1 MVFPRL
7 KGVFARSPILA
18 NSVTSLACYALS
30 DLIAQ
35 RADDTDIKRS
45 HGDIDKR
52 RLLSVALCG
61 PILSGICLTKLY
73 RNLDR
78 FLGSGHT
85 FNVASRKILFMQI
98 VYMPFSV
105 PAFIFLSSTF
115 NALFNGE
122 GFATACTEASA
133 VTKQRWKEAY
143 WTSWFVWPISDA
155 FNFTVMQR
163 RMPAARPTWD
173 AVVMVGW
180 NAYLISMD
188 DV

>member
-1 MVFPRL
+1 DVFT
-7 KGVFARSPILA
+7 RSPVLA

-30 DLIAQ
+30 DLMAQ
-35 RADDTDIKRS
+35 RADDTDIRRS
-45 HGDIDKR
+45 VGVIDRR

-85 FNVASRKILFMQI
+85 FRVASRKILFMQI

-122 GFATACTEASA
+122 TITIACTEASA
-133 VTKQRWKEAY
+133 VKRQRWKEAY
-143 WTSWFVWPISDA
+143 WTSWF
-155 FNFTVMQR
+155 
-163 RMPAARPTWD
+163 
-173 AVVMVGW
+173 
-180 NAYLISMD
+180 
-188 DV
+188 